1 MKFGEQLRS
10 SVIKEYQWYYIN
22 YDELKEQLLGAPV
35 SSSKDSPQVK
45 RRKWTEQD
53 EAAFFAKLEVELD
66 KVYTKQK
73 VKLSE
78 IDRRLASAK
87 REVDDVVAR
96 MNARGPVG
104 GDETDTDAPT
114 EEEFMLLDEDL
125 SDIAAD
131 VNDLAKFT
139 QLNYTGFEKIIK
151 KHDVS
156 IRYWFIIYADYGH

>member
-22 YDELKEQLLGAPV
+22 YDELKEQLLGAQV
-35 SSSKDSPQVK
+35 HHSSKDNPKVK
-45 RRKWTEQD
+45 RREWTEED
-53 EAAFFAKLEVELD
+53 EAAFFARLEVELD

-78 IDRRLASAK
+78 IDRRLTSAK

-96 MNARGPVG
+96 MNSRGPVG
-104 GDETDTDAPT
+104 REDTDSDAPT

-156 IRYWFIIYADYGH
+156 GSYNMVIG